1 MSKKSKPMH
10 VAEALAGYLEKAGLA
25 EKVEEAAVVP
35 DWDDRVGDQIA
46 AVTRPLRVR
55 NGVLWVAV
63 RSSAWL
69 MELKMMESEILK
81 RLNAG
86 RRRGRIERVRFVQD
100 G

>member
-1 MSKKSKPMH
+1 MSRKSKPMR
-10 VAEALAGYLEKAGLA
+10 VAEALSGYLEKAGLA
-25 EKVEEAAVVP
+25 EKVAAATVVP
-35 DWDDRVGDQIA
+35 DWDDRVGEQIA
-46 AVTRPLRVR
+46 EVTRPLRVTD
-55 NGVLWVAV
+55 GVLWVAV

-86 RRRGRIERVRFVQD
+86 RKRGRVDRIRFVQD